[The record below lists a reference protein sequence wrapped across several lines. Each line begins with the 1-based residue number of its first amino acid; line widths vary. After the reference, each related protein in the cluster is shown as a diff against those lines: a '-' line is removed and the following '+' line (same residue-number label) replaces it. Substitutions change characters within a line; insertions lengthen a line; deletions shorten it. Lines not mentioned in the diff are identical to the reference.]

1 MLITIILLIFEW
13 VNKCMFLYFYLIFFR
28 SLLICKEIYQNMK
41 NMNNTPG
48 FVIKSTISDPNP
60 NEEDDPTSKLN
71 T

>member
-1 MLITIILLIFEW
+1 
-13 VNKCMFLYFYLIFFR
+13 
-28 SLLICKEIYQNMK
+28 
-41 NMNNTPG
+41 MNNTPG